1 VSRVPC
7 LVFRDADNRR
17 RRRGCESARA
27 GVSPRPIGFVR
38 WGRALTGGPENRGL
52 GSRQG
57 WSLAPRGDRVCSR
70 VLGGAWPAMA
80 DSVRWGDLV
89 ASIASSFGQSGSR
102 GLAGFATLLGRC
114 GPTRRWRS
122 GLGGW
127 ALHAVGWTKENPRT
141 PKAGTALRALAVSA
155 GAVKNWGLYQAP
167 PSEVHCPQGFQA
179 ARRGLSPFFPAP
191 VFPARGLGAV

>member
-1 VSRVPC
+1 MSRVPC

-127 ALHAVGWTKENPRT
+127 ALPWIACPCRYRKRGLT
-141 PKAGTALRALAVSA
+141 AVSSA
-155 GAVKNWGLYQAP
+155 GGR
-167 PSEVHCPQGFQA
+167 
-179 ARRGLSPFFPAP
+179 ARRPGL
-191 VFPARGLGAV
+191 ARPGTPQVCATGRRELGVV